1 VTRALEK
8 IRLLLSAGMPASDI
22 AKKIGVSEKHLV
34 DISYGLADL
43 KSKSAQKHLD
53 DLHAIAMR
61 ERIKHGKPNRDSKI
75 G

>member
-1 VTRALEK
+1 
-8 IRLLLSAGMPASDI
+8 MPASDI